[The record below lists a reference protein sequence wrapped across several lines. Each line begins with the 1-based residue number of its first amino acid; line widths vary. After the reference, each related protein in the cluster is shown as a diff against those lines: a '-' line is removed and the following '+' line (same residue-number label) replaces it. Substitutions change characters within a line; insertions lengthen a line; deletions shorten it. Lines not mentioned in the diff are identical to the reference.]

1 MCKRFIG
8 RERGKVV
15 AERKGGKREEG
26 DRQTDRQTGVA
37 LYMSNDMGDDI
48 TQIKVG
54 DEPSGF
60 QKYGGC

>member
-1 MCKRFIG
+1 M
-8 RERGKVV
+8 V

>member
-1 MCKRFIG
+1 MGERGARWWQKEKG
-8 RERGKVV
+8 ERER
-15 AERKGGKREEG
+15 RET